1 MLKNKLIAQLPD
13 PVYKTKLI
21 NSWQNTNNIITAIGN
36 QHTKNLTEAKKL
48 AKYFKGVDE
57 RETAKNI
64 FNFLKSEIV
73 YNIEPADKQTTKTL
87 SRFLSDSKG
96 DCKHY
101 SIFTNTI
108 LQCCGY
114 KPLYRFAGYS
124 DKKIQHVYSYLPQ
137 SNTITDAVL
146 PTFDTEKKPK
156 IKKDIDMA
164 LYSLSGVNTI
174 NGLNFKKV
182 ASNIKTAAAKSS
194 NIVKKAAAEVPAAA
208 KKIKQGMVTAS
219 LAPPRAAFL
228 ALMQL
233 NFTGMATDFKK
244 IIEEKGDEGIK
255 WWKDIGGDRTSFT
268 KAVEAGSK
276 RKAILSG
283 IDEERDAYNEIYKG
297 YSGDG
302 VAVGAV
308 VATTAATAAP
318 ILLKAAAIL
327 KKYASKATGIDPTK
341 LLDQAKQAAKNFQ
354 NVTGKKL
361 TDVIFKKQAGK
372 TTTETELKPS
382 DLSEV
387 DDATAEKVATAAV
400 SQGAGVD
407 QNTIKEITK
416 SESKTNL
423 ISKFTALSNTKKIT
437 YVGGG
442 LALLGLI
449 IYQIKKK

>member
-73 YNIEPADKQTTKTL
+73 YSIEPAEKQTTKTL

-108 LQCCGY
+108 LECCGY

-124 DKKIQHVYSYLPQ
+124 DKKIQHVYSYLPK

-156 IKKDIDMA
+156 IKKDIDMS

-182 ASNIKTAAAKSS
+182 ASNIKNAAAKSS

-244 IIEEKGDEGIK
+244 IIAEKGDEAIK
-255 WWKDIGGDRTSFT
+255 WWKDLGGDRTSFT

-302 VAVGAV
+302 VAVGV
-308 VATTAATAAP
+308 VATATTAATAAP
-318 ILLKAAAIL
+318 ILLKAAAIIKKL
-327 KKYASKATGIDPTK
+327 KAAGVDPTK
-341 LLDQAKQAAKNFQ
+341 LLDQAKKAASSFQ
-354 NVTGKKL
+354 EITGKKL
-361 TDVIFKKQAGK
+361 TDVIFKKQEGK
-372 TTTETELKPS
+372 QTTETELNPS

-400 SQGAGVD
+400 AQGAGVD
-407 QNTIKEITK
+407 QKTIKEITK

-423 ISKFTALSNTKKIT
+423 VSKFTALSNTKKIT

-449 IYQIKKK
+449 IYTIKKK